1 MFERGE
7 LKTKGKA
14 SEKKKGSDV
23 PKKEMTITAW
33 RELQGFTDTTLIERL
48 LQKVVDKEFTL
59 EEMSKE
65 LHKYVVCIL
74 E

>member
-1 MFERGE
+1 MFEKGE
-7 LKTKGKA
+7 LKSKSGA
-14 SEKKKGSDV
+14 PEKKKKSGDV

-33 RELQGFTDTTLIERL
+33 RELQGFTNNDILARL

-65 LHKYVVCIL
+65 LKK
-74 E
+74 